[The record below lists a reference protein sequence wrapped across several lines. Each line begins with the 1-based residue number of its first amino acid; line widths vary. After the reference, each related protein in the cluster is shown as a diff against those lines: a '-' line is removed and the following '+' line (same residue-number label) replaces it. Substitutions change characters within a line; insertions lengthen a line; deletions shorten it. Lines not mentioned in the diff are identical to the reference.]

1 METLD
6 LAPISPPSGADC
18 KRYRRGEQRAA
29 GGVAG
34 VHALTGRRRGSM
46 CLSMVPPPAKAH
58 PTAGTDV
65 PGGDRAVLIGSDIY
79 RSSKHA
85 PGHPL
90 AIPRV
95 SLAIDL
101 CRALGWLNERRYV
114 EGPQASV
121 AELCRFHDPAYVAA
135 VERCERRQHADAEDR
150 ARFNLGV
157 NGNPVYAEMFR
168 RPATACGASLAGA
181 RRLEAGGV
189 VFNPAGGTHHGLAA
203 QASGF
208 CIFNDPVLAIL
219 AFLDAGLTRVF
230 YLDVDAH
237 FGDGVQIALADEAR
251 VFTLSI
257 HEGGRWPMGR
267 EDSWTARPGGVFDRG
282 GGHARNLPVPRDL
295 NDSEMAFLVE
305 RVVLPAIEAF
315 APQALVVQCGADALA
330 DDPMTKL
337 SLSNRALWRVVAAVR
352 GLAPRLLVLGGG
364 GYNPWSVARC
374 WAGVWAE
381 LSREAVPDRLPAAAE
396 RLLRAVQ
403 WPHRRGRDPAER
415 WFTTLADPAND
426 GAVRDEVRRLAEAVR
441 QP

>member
-1 METLD
+1 M
-6 LAPISPPSGADC
+6 
-18 KRYRRGEQRAA
+18 
-29 GGVAG
+29 
-34 VHALTGRRRGSM
+34 
-46 CLSMVPPPAKAH
+46 
-58 PTAGTDV
+58 
-65 PGGDRAVLIGSDIY
+65 IGSDIY

-85 PGHPL
+85 RGHPL

-101 CRALGWLNERRYV
+101 CRALGWLSDATYLESPV
-114 EGPQASV
+114 ASV

-135 VERCERRQHADAEDR
+135 VQRCERRRHASEDDK

-168 RPATACGASLAGA
+168 RPATACGASLEAA
-181 RRLEAGGV
+181 RRLAGSGV

-219 AFLDAGLTRVF
+219 AFLDTGLSRVF
-230 YLDVDAH
+230 YLDLDAH
-237 FGDGVQIALADEAR
+237 FGDGVQLAFADDPR

-267 EDSWTARPGGVFDRG
+267 EDAWTAAAGGVYDRAG
-282 GGHARNLPVPRDL
+282 GSARNLPVPREF
-295 NDSEMAFLVE
+295 NDSEMAFLAE
-305 RVVLPAIEAF
+305 TAVVPLIEEF
-315 APQALVVQCGADALA
+315 APEALVVQCGADALA

-337 SLSNRALWRVVAAVR
+337 SLSNRALWQAVAAVK

-374 WAGVWAE
+374 WAGVWAA
-381 LSREAVPDRLPAAAE
+381 LSGIEIPARLPAAAE
-396 RLLRAVQ
+396 SLLRAVH
-403 WPHRRGRDPAER
+403 WPNRRGRQPTER
-415 WFTTLADPAND
+415 WFTTLADPPNA
-426 GAVRDEVRRLAEAVR
+426 APVRDEVRRLAAAAGGSL
-441 QP
+441 

>member
-1 METLD
+1 MW
-6 LAPISPPSGADC
+6 
-18 KRYRRGEQRAA
+18 
-29 GGVAG
+29 
-34 VHALTGRRRGSM
+34 
-46 CLSMVPPPAKAH
+46 LSMLPPPANACSVAA
-58 PTAGTDV
+58 TGMAR
-65 PGGDRAVLIGSDIY
+65 GGRAVLIGSDIY

-85 PGHPL
+85 PSHPL

-101 CRALGWLNERRYV
+101 CCALGWLPEACYV
-114 EGPQASV
+114 ESPQASDD
-121 AELCRFHDPAYVAA
+121 ELCRFHDPTYVAA
-135 VERCERRQHADAEDR
+135 VRRCERRQHADAEDR

-168 RPATACGASLAGA
+168 RPATACGASVAGA
-181 RRLEAGGV
+181 RRLETGGI

-203 QASGF
+203 KASGF

-237 FGDGVQIALADEAR
+237 FGDGVQIALADDPR

-267 EDSWTARPGGVFDRG
+267 EDSWTARPGGAFDRG

-305 RVVLPAIEAF
+305 RTVLPAIEAF
-315 APQALVVQCGADALA
+315 APEAIVVQCGADALA

-337 SLSNRALWRVVAAVR
+337 SLSNRALWRVVADVR

-381 LSREAVPDRLPAAAE
+381 LRGTAVPGRLPAGAE
-396 RLLRAVQ
+396 SLLRAVR

-415 WFTTLADPAND
+415 WFTTLADPPNE
-426 GAVRDEVRRLAEAVR
+426 GAVRDEVRRLAGAGLG
-441 QP
+441 P